1 MQELKAG
8 SLLQGGKYRIVTMLG
23 QGGFG
28 ITYQAMM
35 KSLVSGNLGGLDI
48 EVPVAVKE
56 FFLKDMCVRHPDS
69 SYVSVPSTGSK
80 EQMQRYRE
88 KFVKEARNIA
98 TLSHPHIVKVLDV
111 FEENGTVYYAMQFL
125 PGGSLR
131 DRMRQ
136 GPMAEAEAVN
146 YIRQIADAL
155 GYMHQSKHLCH
166 YDVKPG
172 NILVD
177 SNGDAKLIDFGI
189 SKSYD
194 KQGNETSTTPV
205 GLSPG
210 YAPFEQ
216 YQNSL
221 HDFSPQS
228 DIYSLGA
235 TLLALLT
242 GEAPPEA
249 PQVIENGIGERPA
262 YISMNTWQAISKSM
276 VTLRKERPQTIA
288 EFLDILDNGLS
299 VSEETVVVEEPAEEP
314 EVTHTRVVVEQ
325 QPDTPTQPKPIQEEV
340 PNQSEPIQRE
350 VPKPFPRKDN
360 NILKYVFIVVGV
372 AVIVFAAIFLFK
384 GKKDSPQVSEQP
396 VVVDSAT
403 INDKIQKPIIEE
415 KKTSSTK
422 TAPQKEKASKAKQP
436 VESSSQNKKNTSAS
450 STNKASNP
458 SSTSSKPSSNEQ
470 IKKSSTINKITGKSY
485 SSSQSKK
492 DAVDDLFNSKP
503 NTNKS
508 SKQKAVDNLF
518 E

>member
-8 SLLQGGKYRIVTMLG
+8 SLLQGGKYHIIKMLG

-35 KSLVSGNLGGLDI
+35 KSSVSGNLGGMDI
-48 EVPVAVKE
+48 DVPVAVKE
-56 FFLKDMCVRHPDS
+56 FFLKDLCVRYPDS

-262 YISMNTWQAISKSM
+262 NISLHTWQAISQSM

-288 EFLDILDNGLS
+288 AFLDILDNGLP
-299 VSEETVVVEEPAEEP
+299 VSEDTVVVEEPVEEP
-314 EVTHTRVVVEQ
+314 EVTQTRVVEQ
-325 QPDTPTQPKPIQEEV
+325 QPDTPTQPKPVQVEV
-340 PNQSEPIQRE
+340 PKQPEPIQRE
-350 VPKPFPRKDN
+350 VPKPFPRKEN

-372 AVIVFAAIFLFK
+372 AVVVFAAIFLFR
-384 GKKDSPQVSEQP
+384 GKKDSPHP
-396 VVVDSAT
+396 TAIVDSID
-403 INDKIQKPIIEE
+403 INRQNKDRYIEE

-422 TAPQKEKASKAKQP
+422 RAPQKETSSKAKQP

-458 SSTSSKPSSNEQ
+458 SSKISNPSFNDQVKKPSTSNNNVQ
-470 IKKSSTINKITGKSY
+470 KSPSP
-485 SSSQSKK
+485 SQSKK
-492 DAVDDLFNSKP
+492 AAVDDLFNSKP